1 MSNSGQPATEAT
13 TTTESR
19 DARQRLFQARDLALG
34 GLFGALGI
42 VLPIAFHAVQL
53 GKAFLPMHLPIL
65 ALGMLAGWEVA
76 LIVGFITPLLSS
88 ALTGMP
94 PVAPPIAPL
103 MAPELAVLAASA
115 SLLRAR
121 GVPIWLV
128 APLAIVA
135 ARAFDAAAILTIAP
149 LMGFH
154 QGVYAFVIVGLASSV
169 PGVILQVTLVPGAVY
184 AVERTSLLGPRRP
197 RNRADAEA

>member
-1 MSNSGQPATEAT
+1 MSSGDQRAA
-13 TTTESR
+13 
-19 DARQRLFQARDLALG
+19 ARRRLFQARDLALG
-34 GLFGALGI
+34 GLFGALGV

-76 LIVGFITPLLSS
+76 LIVGFITPLLSA

-94 PVAPPIAPL
+94 PMAPPVAPL
-103 MAPELAVLAASA
+103 MAPELAVLGASA

-121 GVPIWLV
+121 GVPVWLV
-128 APLAIVA
+128 APLAILA
-135 ARAFDAAAILTIAP
+135 ARALDAAAIVTIAP

-154 QGVYAFVIVGLASSV
+154 QSVYAFVIVGLATSV
-169 PGVILQVTLVPGAVY
+169 PGVILQLTLVPGAVY
-184 AVERTSLLGPRRP
+184 AIERTSLLV
-197 RNRADAEA
+197 RNRPPQPTDEQR